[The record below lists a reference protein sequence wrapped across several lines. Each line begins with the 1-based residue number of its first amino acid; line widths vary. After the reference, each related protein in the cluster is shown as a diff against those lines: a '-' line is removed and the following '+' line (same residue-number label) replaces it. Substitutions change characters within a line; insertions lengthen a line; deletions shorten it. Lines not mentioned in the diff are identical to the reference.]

1 MSILII
7 IIIIITIVVV
17 VVATPITLAMRNH
30 LDHERS
36 LQG

>member
-7 IIIIITIVVV
+7 IIITTIVVV
-17 VVATPITLAMRNH
+17 VAATPITLAMRNH

-36 LQG
+36 LRG